1 MNAHSRLPLFPRTA
15 LASALLFAAAACH
28 AASVT
33 VDVLDAS
40 GKPLS
45 DAAVYAEP
53 ESGAPS
59 PKSARTVEI
68 EQKGRRF
75 IPAVT
80 VIQAG
85 TNISF
90 PNNDTVR
97 HHVYSFSPAKVFEL
111 KLYSGE
117 PANPVNFDK
126 PGTVVIGCNIH
137 DQMAAYIHIVPTP
150 YFSKTDAAGK
160 AKLDGLAPGKY
171 RLKAW
176 HSGLPAGAPVAEQAL
191 AVSNA
196 DASASISL
204 NVKAKTN

>member
-1 MNAHSRLPLFPRTA
+1 MNAPALSPGIM
-15 LASALLFAAAACH
+15 LASALLAAAATCQ

-33 VDVLDAS
+33 VEILDAA
-40 GKPLS
+40 GKPLP

-53 ESGAPS
+53 EAGAPA
-59 PKSARTVEI
+59 PKSPRTVEI
-68 EQKGRRF
+68 EQKGRKF
-75 IPAVT
+75 IPTVT
-80 VIQAG
+80 VIQTG

-137 DQMAAYIHIVPTP
+137 DQMAAYIHVVPTP
-150 YFSKTDAAGK
+150 YFAKSDAAGK
-160 AKLDGLAPGKY
+160 AKLDNLAPGKY

-176 HSGLPAGAPVAEQAL
+176 HSGLPTGTPVAEQAL
-191 AVSNA
+191 VVANTDGA
-196 DASASISL
+196 ASINL
-204 NVKAKTN
+204 NVKARTN

>member
-1 MNAHSRLPLFPRTA
+1 MSCLARRAVLATGLLLAAGAGTA
-15 LASALLFAAAACH
+15 ATLA
-28 AASVT
+28 
-33 VDVLDAS
+33 VDILDAA
-40 GKPLS
+40 GKPLA

-53 ESGAPS
+53 EAALPALKPG
-59 PKSARTVEI
+59 KTVDI
-68 EQKGRRF
+68 EQRGRKF
-75 IPAVT
+75 IPTVT

-117 PANPVNFDK
+117 PANPVHFDK

-137 DQMAAYIHIVPTP
+137 DQMAAYIHVVPTP
-150 YFSKTDAAGK
+150 YFTRSDAAGK
-160 AKLDGLAPGKY
+160 AKLEGLAPGKY

-176 HSGLPAGAPVAEQAL
+176 HYGLPAGTPAHEQAL
-191 AVSNA
+191 AVTAS

-204 NVKAKTN
+204 NVKARTN

>member
-1 MNAHSRLPLFPRTA
+1 MPITTVFGARRLACATLA
-15 LASALLFAAAACH
+15 AAGLMLASAASH
-28 AASVT
+28 AAVT
-33 VDVLDAS
+33 VQVLDAA
-40 GKPLS
+40 GKPVA

-53 ESGAPS
+53 ASGQTP
-59 PKSARTVEI
+59 PKALKTVDI
-68 EQKGRRF
+68 EQKGRKF
-75 IPAVT
+75 LPTVT

-137 DQMAAYIHIVPTP
+137 DQMAAYIHVVQTP
-150 YFSKTDAAGK
+150 HFAKTDAAGK
-160 AKLDGLAPGKY
+160 ARLDGLASGKY

-176 HSGLPAGAPVAEQAL
+176 HFGLPVNAQIAEQAL
-191 AVSNA
+191 SVASG
-196 DASASISL
+196 DASASFTL
-204 NVKAKTN
+204 NVKAN